1 MGFPVRSQRHA
12 PGPSSTRGQSIHLS
26 PQHLSSRPPSP
37 LRTLFHNLSSYSNAA
52 CGSEVRLR
60 RRARVRRP
68 CPRLIRPPSPMQI
81 IPSGLPRVV
90 DRPNI
95 MTSRERWALALAC
108 MLHASTATAHWSL
121 ETGHRKD
128 RAAGVICDHT
138 RSCFRARPLAL
149 SCVPCPCP
157 CRRRY
162 T

>member
-95 MTSRERWALALAC
+95 MTSRERWALALPC
-108 MLHASTATAHWSL
+108 LLGLGLHAACVNGNGAL
-121 ETGHRKD
+121 VPRN
-128 RAAGVICDHT
+128 RAQE
-138 RSCFRARPLAL
+138 RSR
-149 SCVPCPCP
+149 
-157 CRRRY
+157 CRRDLRSHP
-162 T
+162 